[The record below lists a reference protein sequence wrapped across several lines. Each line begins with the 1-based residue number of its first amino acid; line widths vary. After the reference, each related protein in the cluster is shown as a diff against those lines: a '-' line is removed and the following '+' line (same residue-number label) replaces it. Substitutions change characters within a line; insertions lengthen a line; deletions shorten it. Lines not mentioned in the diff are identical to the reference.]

1 MKKREFLKTSAV
13 LLTGAV
19 LGGFATSCK
28 PKEKLT
34 KEEQK
39 TKEEE
44 KAKIGEKV
52 AEKVVFTLP
61 ALTYAVDALQPA
73 IDKMTMEIHHS
84 KHHQG
89 YVNNLNKALE
99 TNALLAL
106 PTIEAI
112 CKAVGKEDKDVA
124 VRNNAG
130 GHFNHSLYWKIM
142 APKASITQTAPT
154 GALLAAINSTFGSV
168 EALKTKLIDAASTR
182 FGSGWAWLSVDAQ
195 KKLFVSSTANQDNP
209 LMSKILAEAGTPIL
223 GIDVWEHAY
232 YLNYQ
237 NKRKDYLTAFF
248 DILNWA
254 QVNAN
259 YEAAIK

>member
-13 LLTGAV
+13 LLTSAV
-19 LGGFATSCK
+19 LGGLVIGCK
-28 PKEKLT
+28 PKGNL
-34 KEEQK
+34 

-44 KAKIGEKV
+44 KAKEDIAKIGEK
-52 AEKVVFTLP
+52 ATEKVVFTLP
-61 ALTYAVDALQPA
+61 ALGYGFDALLPA
-73 IDKMTMEIHHS
+73 IDKMTMEIHHG

-106 PTIEAI
+106 PTVEAI
-112 CKAVGKEDKDVA
+112 CKAVGKEDKDLA

-142 APKASITQTAPT
+142 APKAQIQQNAPT
-154 GALLAAINSTFGSV
+154 GALLAAINSSFGSV
-168 EALKTKLIDAASTR
+168 ENLKTKLIDAAATR

-195 KKLFVSSTANQDNP
+195 KKLFISSTANQDNP
-209 LMSKILAEAGTPIL
+209 LMSKIVAEAGTPIL

-248 DILNWA
+248 DILRWE